1 MSIPQIRTE
10 AIEAVGLKT
19 LMEYDPSL
27 LSGQPCSVPI
37 ETFIETKFDL
47 ILEFH
52 TLRKKPK
59 ILGETIFDD
68 GAVVLYD
75 QIQRQYRMIAVRAGT
90 ILIDERLCDP
100 SKLGRLRFTCAHEL
114 AHWVLHKKLYSGTGD
129 VAAYNGNV
137 SSDESHGIIERQADT
152 LASALLMPLPQIK
165 KCFYRLRIGR
175 TDEQLI
181 AEMANIFEVSK
192 QAIQVISNQYAE
204 RLLSEAEK
212 TETYRGLSKIDIL
225 HTVSIPQLARTIP
238 LKGLNLSLEK
248 YRMPDGVIIEV
259 ESSSHYLG
267 SFSEKND
274 SSTNWIEKI
283 MGGVGI
289 H

>member
-10 AIEAVGLKT
+10 AIEAVGRKI

-37 ETFIETKFDL
+37 ETIIETKFDL

-52 TLRKKPK
+52 TLSKNPK

-129 VAAYNGNV
+129 VAAYN
-137 SSDESHGIIERQADT
+137 
-152 LASALLMPLPQIK
+152 
-165 KCFYRLRIGR
+165 
-175 TDEQLI
+175 
-181 AEMANIFEVSK
+181 
-192 QAIQVISNQYAE
+192 
-204 RLLSEAEK
+204 
-212 TETYRGLSKIDIL
+212 
-225 HTVSIPQLARTIP
+225 
-238 LKGLNLSLEK
+238 LSL
-248 YRMPDGVIIEV
+248 
-259 ESSSHYLG
+259 
-267 SFSEKND
+267 
-274 SSTNWIEKI
+274 
-283 MGGVGI
+283 I
-289 H
+289 HI

>member
-10 AIEAVGLKT
+10 AIEAVGRKI

-27 LSGQPCSVPI
+27 LSGQPCPVPI
-37 ETFIETKFDL
+37 ETIIETKFDL
-47 ILEFH
+47 IL
-52 TLRKKPK
+52 
-59 ILGETIFDD
+59 
-68 GAVVLYD
+68 
-75 QIQRQYRMIAVRAGT
+75 RQYRMIAVRAGT

-165 KCFYRLRIGR
+165 KCFYRLKIGR

-192 QAIQVISNQYAE
+192 QAMQI
-204 RLLSEAEK
+204 RLKS
-212 TETYRGLSKIDIL
+212 R
-225 HTVSIPQLARTIP
+225 
-238 LKGLNLSLEK
+238 NL
-248 YRMPDGVIIEV
+248 I
-259 ESSSHYLG
+259 
-267 SFSEKND
+267 
-274 SSTNWIEKI
+274 
-283 MGGVGI
+283 
-289 H
+289 

>member
-10 AIEAVGLKT
+10 AIEAVGRKI

-27 LSGQPCSVPI
+27 LSGQPCPVPI
-37 ETFIETKFDL
+37 ETIIETKFDL

-52 TLRKKPK
+52 TLSKNPK

-114 AHWVLHKKLYSGTGD
+114 AHWVLHKKLY
-129 VAAYNGNV
+129 
-137 SSDESHGIIERQADT
+137 GIIERQADT

-181 AEMANIFEVSK
+181 VEMANIFEVSK
-192 QAIQVISNQYAE
+192 QAMQI
-204 RLLSEAEK
+204 RLKS
-212 TETYRGLSKIDIL
+212 R
-225 HTVSIPQLARTIP
+225 
-238 LKGLNLSLEK
+238 NL
-248 YRMPDGVIIEV
+248 I
-259 ESSSHYLG
+259 
-267 SFSEKND
+267 
-274 SSTNWIEKI
+274 
-283 MGGVGI
+283 
-289 H
+289 

>member
-10 AIEAVGLKT
+10 AIEAVGRKI

-37 ETFIETKFDL
+37 ETIIETKFDL

-114 AHWVLHKKLYSGTGD
+114 AHWVLHKSYTPVL
-129 VAAYNGNV
+129 
-137 SSDESHGIIERQADT
+137 EM
-152 LASALLMPLPQIK
+152 LLLITEMFLPTK
-165 KCFYRLRIGR
+165 V
-175 TDEQLI
+175 
-181 AEMANIFEVSK
+181 MA
-192 QAIQVISNQYAE
+192 
-204 RLLSEAEK
+204 
-212 TETYRGLSKIDIL
+212 
-225 HTVSIPQLARTIP
+225 
-238 LKGLNLSLEK
+238 
-248 YRMPDGVIIEV
+248 
-259 ESSSHYLG
+259 
-267 SFSEKND
+267 
-274 SSTNWIEKI
+274 
-283 MGGVGI
+283 
-289 H
+289 